1 MIDLEYTARIIALVH
16 EMAWEQLPT
25 RVNLNESIKTERRMA

>member
-1 MIDLEYTARIIALVH
+1 MIDWEYTARIIALVH

-25 RVNLNESIKTERRMA
+25 RVNLNESIKTDRRMA